1 MITKRPSIEDIYNHD
16 YFMATPGVRQ
26 GLLERA
32 SMGDPELTTE
42 MTDDGEVVYYNAPHG
57 ESIAI
62 GRPILLAMGGSGAGQ
77 ARTDAPM
84 SEAFMGLADTLAAP
98 VKGATQGFIGL
109 PGDLES
115 LSRLIVNAMGANV
128 PEGTVLPK
136 TEDVKTWLDKN
147 VGKVGDGKHPM
158 ETVGEFLAPGGY
170 VKGAKT
176 IANVKKPIAATAA
189 TAATT
194 TTGETTQDLENK

>member
-32 SMGDPELTTE
+32 TMGDPELTIE

-57 ESIAI
+57 ESVPV

>member
-42 MTDDGEVVYYNAPHG
+42 MTDDGEVVYYNASHG
-57 ESIAI
+57 ESIPI

-84 SEAFMGLADTLAAP
+84 FEAFMGLADTLAAP
-98 VKGATQGFIGL
+98 VKGATQGFVGL
-109 PGDLES
+109 PGDLEG
-115 LSRLIVNAMGANV
+115 LARLVVNAMGANV
-128 PEGTVLPK
+128 PQGTVLPK
-136 TEDVKTWLDKN
+136 TEDIKAWLDEN
-147 VGKVGDGKHPM
+147 VGKVGDGKNPM

-170 VKGAKT
+170 VKGAKVIT
-176 IANVKKPIAATAA
+176 KAKKPIAATAA
-189 TAATT
+189 TSATT
-194 TTGETTQDLENK
+194 TTSETTQDLGNK